1 MSFKSLIDIECFWLF
16 LKRKRVKIKN
26 EGGGK
31 MLTEERH
38 QHILERLEENDIVTI
53 NDLMTPLEASESTIR
68 RDLQNLENQGLLV
81 RIHGGAKK
89 LQRLNFEAPMSEKA
103 EKFHLEKKQIAKK
116 AAHLITKENVIYLDA
131 GTTTLAMIPYISTQ
145 DNIQVVTNSVKHAT
159 LLVERNIKTI
169 ILGGSI
175 KLSTHAALGSFTI
188 KQLEQFRFDQA
199 FLGMNGAHLKAGFTT
214 PDPEEAAIKKL
225 AMSQSQQNYV
235 VMDHSKFQQVTFT
248 HVAPLKTATIITD
261 SLPKDNSR
269 QFQSQTKLME
279 VK

>member
-1 MSFKSLIDIECFWLF
+1 
-16 LKRKRVKIKN
+16 
-26 EGGGK
+26 